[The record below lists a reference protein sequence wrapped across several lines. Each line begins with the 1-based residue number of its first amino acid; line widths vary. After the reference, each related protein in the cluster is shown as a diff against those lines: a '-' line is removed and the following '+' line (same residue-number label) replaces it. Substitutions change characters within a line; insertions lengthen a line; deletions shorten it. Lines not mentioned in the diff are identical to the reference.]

1 MSGVV
6 EGGRR
11 GGEDGTQGH
20 GRGFKKR
27 ADALDTLRQI
37 GMSAGRGAQDLANS
51 AATAGTS
58 AAGSS
63 ADYLRTHPH
72 AALAATA
79 GAGYLG
85 YRGLKRGV
93 KGAARAAGRMFGS
106 APKAPPSIGE
116 RLGRALKVLRNAE

>member
-1 MSGVV
+1 MDGVN

-20 GRGFKKR
+20 GRGLKKK

-37 GMSAGRGAQDLANS
+37 GMSAGRGAQDVANS
-51 AATAGTS
+51 AMAAGS
-58 AAGSS
+58 GAAGSS
-63 ADYLRTHPH
+63 ADYLKAHPH

-85 YRGLKRGV
+85 YRGLKRGA
-93 KGAARAAGRMFGS
+93 KGAAKMVGRMFGS
-106 APKAPPSIGE
+106 APKPPPSIGE
-116 RLGRALKVLRNAE
+116 RLGKALRVLRNAE

>member
-6 EGGRR
+6 EGGTR
-11 GGEDGTQGH
+11 GGEEGTDGH
-20 GRGFKKR
+20 GRGLKKK
-27 ADALDTLRQI
+27 ADALEILKSI
-37 GMSAGRGAQDLANS
+37 GQSAGRGATDLANQ

-63 ADYLRTHPH
+63 ADYLKTHPH

-93 KGAARAAGRMFGS
+93 KGAAKTVGHMFGS
-106 APKAPPSIGE
+106 APKPPASFVE
-116 RLGRALKVLRNAE
+116 RLGRAAKALRGVE

>member
-6 EGGRR
+6 EGVR
-11 GGEDGTQGH
+11 GGEEGTDGH
-20 GRGFKKR
+20 GKGLKKK
-27 ADALDTLRQI
+27 ADALDVLKSI
-37 GMSAGRGAQDLANS
+37 GQSAGRGATDLANS

-63 ADYLRTHPH
+63 ADYLKTHPH

-93 KGAARAAGRMFGS
+93 KGVARAAGRMLGS
-106 APKAPPSIGE
+106 APKPPASFAE
-116 RLGRALKVLRNAE
+116 RLGKAVKVLRNAE

>member
-1 MSGVV
+1 MV
-6 EGGRR
+6 EGGSR

-20 GRGFKKR
+20 GKGLKKK
-27 ADALDTLRQI
+27 ADALDVLRQI
-37 GMSAGRGAQDLANS
+37 GQSAGRGAQDLANS

-63 ADYLRTHPH
+63 ADYLKTHPH

-93 KGAARAAGRMFGS
+93 KGAVGGVARALRG
-106 APKAPPSIGE
+106 APKPPPSFVE
-116 RLGRALKVLRNAE
+116 RLGRAAKVLRGVE